1 MEHIRVRSLTGPGHC
16 RARTTYRTQASHS
29 ITLIMH
35 MHMRCR
41 RPPGGKAWRVG
52 GMRVLGYLADALTLA
67 IVNFALSAV
76 AYITLPT
83 FDVLCLVIRRGR
95 LTAAVEP
102 HPAFFG

>member
-1 MEHIRVRSLTGPGHC
+1 
-16 RARTTYRTQASHS
+16 
-29 ITLIMH
+29 MH

-83 FDVLCLVIRRGR
+83 FDPFSLHFKVPRSVLTRGR
-95 LTAAVEP
+95 GYVGFAIAEIMAHAIPLFKVRGAGGTVSEARRARC
-102 HPAFFG
+102 